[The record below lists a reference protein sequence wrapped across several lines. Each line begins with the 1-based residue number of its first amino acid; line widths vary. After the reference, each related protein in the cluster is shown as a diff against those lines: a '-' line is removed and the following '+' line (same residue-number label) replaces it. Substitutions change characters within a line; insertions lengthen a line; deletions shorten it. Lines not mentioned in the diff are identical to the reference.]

1 MIVFLGATC
10 WENTGWWS
18 YPKKKSIRIIK
29 VQEQHLKICQWRAKQ
44 HEHVWLEMNKNIFK
58 HWISDS
64 PFGFL
69 SSFTPK
75 HVLYPTT
82 NKGILRPPNMWSS
95 MWLSEELWVQWHPM
109 APEKRW
115 LEDYPFL
122 WERWHFSGSIFTF
135 GGELH
140 RIVDSYLCTRLYYLP
155 IQNESGF
162 WCLIPPDS
170 CFSAAWLG
178 WLISPHAHA

>member
-29 VQEQHLKICQWRAKQ
+29 VQEQHLKICQWRAKNMSG
-44 HEHVWLEMNKNIFK
+44 WKWTKTSSNIEF
-58 HWISDS
+58 WI
-64 PFGFL
+64 PLFGFL
-69 SSFTPK
+69 AALATPK

-95 MWLSEELWVQWHPM
+95 MWLSEELWVQWHPWKKM
-109 APEKRW
+109 IGRLSFPLGKVTLFRVY
-115 LEDYPFL
+115 LQL
-122 WERWHFSGSIFTF
+122 WRGTTQ
-135 GGELH
+135 
-140 RIVDSYLCTRLYYLP
+140 DSRLIPVHSLVLSP
-155 IQNESGF
+155 HTKWILF